1 MCLPLIFYWIRKTNR
16 SIDMRYNWQLI
27 LTGGADNHVD
37 VMVIAEDLQQAVEKA
52 YHLVSLNDKEY
63 KYKVSYVSAYLAD
76 VPEYATPRG
85 NLRGLWY
92 QFQLQGKDTVINI
105 PGTNEDDVLARMK
118 ILFPDDAY
126 ILLRAFLFRGDQV
139 GTPETLPVYTVAGK
153 RKGQKDF
160 VIESIQAPSESDALI
175 RARTIARA
183 EEYRCMSVQFEPQE
197 E

>member
-1 MCLPLIFYWIRKTNR
+1 
-16 SIDMRYNWQLI
+16 MRYNWQLI